1 MAHADNAD
9 FLTRFLA
16 DQYSFPT
23 KKILL
28 SSEFKRVSVRKNH
41 LLLTPGEVCK
51 YAYFI
56 CRGCLRTYFINKRG
70 EEKTRYIAFENKF
83 ASAFASFITQAPS
96 AECVQALEDSELLR
110 IRQADFYKLV
120 DSTPAF
126 ARLYRQSLEQSQVF
140 ATWRIETMISMTA
153 KERYENLLERMPQV
167 ILRLS
172 NKHVASFL
180 GITQESLSRVKRIT
194 NLPMVNIV

>member
-1 MAHADNAD
+1 MQNNAD
-9 FLTRFLA
+9 FLTRFIT
-16 DQYSFPT
+16 DQYSSPT
-23 KKILL
+23 EETLL
-28 SSEFKRVSVRKNH
+28 SLNFERVSARKNQ
-41 LLLTPGEVCK
+41 LLLTSGKVCK

-56 CRGCLRTYFINKRG
+56 CRGCLRTYFINELG

-83 ASAFASFITQAPS
+83 VSAFASFITQAPS
-96 AECVQALEDSELLR
+96 TESVQALEHSELLR
-110 IRQADFYKLV
+110 IRQVDFFNLV
-120 DSTPAF
+120 DTNLMF

-180 GITQESLSRVKRIT
+180 GITQESLSRLKRKK
-194 NLPMVNIV
+194 

>member
-1 MAHADNAD
+1 MQNNLD
-9 FLTRFLA
+9 FLTRFLV
-16 DQYSFPT
+16 DQYSFPAEET
-23 KKILL
+23 LLL
-28 SSEFKRVSVRKNH
+28 SKFKRVNVKKNC
-41 LLLTPGEVCK
+41 LLLTSGEVCQ

-56 CRGCLRTYFINKRG
+56 CNGCLRTYFIDGKG

-83 ASAFASFITQAPS
+83 VSAFASFITQAPS

-110 IRQADFYKLV
+110 IRQADFYQLV
-120 DSTPAF
+120 DTNAIFSK
-126 ARLYRQSLEQSQVF
+126 LYRQSLEQAQVI

-167 ILRLS
+167 VLRLS

-180 GITQESLSRVKRIT
+180 GITQESLSRLKKKG
-194 NLPMVNIV
+194 

>member
-1 MAHADNAD
+1 MDLLMQ
-9 FLTRFLA
+9 FLEVE
-16 DQYSFPT
+16 YSFPAEEHFVLST
-23 KKILL
+23 FKPISVKKNEMLL
-28 SSEFKRVSVRKNH
+28 AS
-41 LLLTPGEVCK
+41 GEVCK
-51 YAYFI
+51 YAYFVG
-56 CRGCLRTYFINKRG
+56 RGGLRTFFYNEIG
-70 EEKTRYIAFENKF
+70 EEKTRYIAFENHF
-83 ASAFASFITQAPS
+83 VSAFASFITQTPS

-110 IRQADFYKLV
+110 IRQVDFYNLV
-120 DSTPAF
+120 DTNPVF

-180 GITQESLSRVKRIT
+180 GITQESLSRLKKRK
-194 NLPMVNIV
+194 

>member
-1 MAHADNAD
+1 MQNGD
-9 FLTRFLA
+9 FLTQFLTN
-16 DQYSFPT
+16 QFSSPT
-23 KKILL
+23 EETLLSANFEPVQARKNELLL
-28 SSEFKRVSVRKNH
+28 SS
-41 LLLTPGEVCK
+41 GEVSK

-56 CRGCLRTYFINKRG
+56 CRGCLRTYFLNELG

-83 ASAFASFITQAPS
+83 VSAFASFITQGPS
-96 AECVQALEDSELLR
+96 TECVQALEDSELLR
-110 IRQADFYKLV
+110 IRQVDFFKLV
-120 DSTPAF
+120 DTDPVF

-180 GITQESLSRVKRIT
+180 GITQESLSRLKKKR
-194 NLPMVNIV
+194 